1 MPDTFCPKNV
11 SDMIE
16 KVTLSEAMG
25 NLSNTNASTDTL
37 CIRNGE
43 AGITSTIDLID
54 AWGNSILHALSN
66 DMNNAIKTGFYTA
79 DFETENT
86 PIKDYGL
93 VRVSHR
99 GPYVIQE
106 FFALNQN
113 AYYYRRSTDN
123 GSSFKEWIKVV

>member
-1 MPDTFCPKNV
+1 
-11 SDMIE
+11 MIE

-25 NLSNTNASTDTL
+25 NLSNINASTDTL
-37 CIRNGE
+37 CIRDGE

-54 AWGNSILHALSN
+54 VWGTSQLHVLN
-66 DMNNAIKTGFYTA
+66 DDMNNAIKTGFYTA
-79 DFETENT
+79 NFETENA

-99 GPYVIQE
+99 NPYVIQE

-113 AYYYRRSTDN
+113 AYYYRRSTNN
-123 GSSFKEWIKVV
+123 GSSFNEWAKVV

>member
-1 MPDTFCPKNV
+1 
-11 SDMIE
+11 MIE

-25 NLSNTNASTDTL
+25 NLSNINASTDTL

-54 AWGNSILHALSN
+54 VWGTSSLHALS
-66 DMNNAIKTGFYTA
+66 DDINNAIKTGFYTA
-79 DFETENT
+79 TFETANG
-86 PIKDYGL
+86 PIEDYGL

-99 GPYVIQE
+99 NPYVIQE

-113 AYYYRRSTDN
+113 AYYFRRSTNN
-123 GSSFKEWIKVV
+123 GSSFSGWVKVV

>member
-1 MPDTFCPKNV
+1 MRPKNV

-54 AWGNSILHALSN
+54 TWGNSILHALSN

-79 DFETENT
+79 DFEAENT

-99 GPYVIQE
+99 NPYVIQE

-123 GSSFKEWIKVV
+123 GSSFREWIKVV

>member
-1 MPDTFCPKNV
+1 
-11 SDMIE
+11 MIE
-16 KVTLSEAMG
+16 KVKLSEAMG
-25 NLSNTNASTDTL
+25 NLSNINASTDTI

-54 AWGNSILHALSN
+54 VWGTSSLHDLSG

-79 DFETENT
+79 NFETGNI
-86 PIKDYGL
+86 PIEDYGL

-99 GPYVIQE
+99 NPYVIQE

-113 AYYYRRSTDN
+113 AYYFRRSTNN
-123 GSSFKEWIKVV
+123 GASFSEWKKAV